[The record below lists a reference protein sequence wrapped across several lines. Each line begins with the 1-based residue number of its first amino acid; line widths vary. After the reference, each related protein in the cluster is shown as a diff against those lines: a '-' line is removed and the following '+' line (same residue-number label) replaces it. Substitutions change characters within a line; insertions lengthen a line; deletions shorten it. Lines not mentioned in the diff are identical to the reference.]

1 MRFRICDS
9 LQGSLSAMVR
19 TNRWIL
25 RISFTLVLLMAGLG
39 LWYGSTAWQP
49 AFEELDLST
58 YTNSQDWVESASL
71 FAEQAVQLFIGA
83 TGSSQ

>member
-1 MRFRICDS
+1 
-9 LQGSLSAMVR
+9 
-19 TNRWIL
+19 
-25 RISFTLVLLMAGLG
+25 MAGLG